1 MCELTV
7 AGSHLGSERAAAAA
21 NTGLFFN
28 NNSNVCGLG
37 REAGDTVGYT
47 NTVLAIINL

>member
-7 AGSHLGSERAAAAA
+7 AGSHLGSERAAAA
-21 NTGLFFN
+21 NTGLFFT